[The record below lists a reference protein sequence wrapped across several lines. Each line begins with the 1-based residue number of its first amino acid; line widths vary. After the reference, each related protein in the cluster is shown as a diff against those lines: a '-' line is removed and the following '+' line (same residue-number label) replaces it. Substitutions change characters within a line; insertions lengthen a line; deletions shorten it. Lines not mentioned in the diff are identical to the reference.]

1 MATNIPKKELEK
13 VRKQLIQQIEQTFPA
28 DKKEFAK
35 SQVLS
40 MNDEQLIDF
49 LQKNRLLKV
58 PDQASIPQ
66 QTMQSRQCVFCS
78 IVRNEIDSYKIDENK
93 DNIAV
98 LEINPVSKG
107 HVLVIPKQH
116 IESSGKL
123 PQNSFSLAKKITK
136 KLKSKLKKPKPKEV
150 QINASNIFGHEVVNV
165 FPIYKDETLK
175 SQRYQENKKVLEKL
189 KKKLEK
195 KTTKKKKP
203 KKKKIQK
210 KPGNTKETI
219 RVPRR
224 IP

>member
-1 MATNIPKKELEK
+1 MIAKKELEQ
-13 VRKQLIQQIEQTFPA
+13 VRKQLLKQVDLTFPN

-35 SQVLS
+35 KQIIN
-40 MNDEQLIDF
+40 MNDSQLIDF

-58 PDQASIPQ
+58 PEQSSAPPEQQMQAK
-66 QTMQSRQCVFCS
+66 QCVFCS

-107 HVLVIPKQH
+107 HVLIIPKQH

-123 PQNSFSLAKKITK
+123 PQSTFSLAKKIAK
-136 KLKSKLKKPKPKEV
+136 KIKSKLKPKEV
-150 QINASNIFGHEVVNV
+150 QINASNLFGHEVVNV
-165 FPIYKDETLK
+165 FPIYNNESLK

-195 KTTKKKKP
+195 KATKKKP
-203 KKKKIQK
+203 KKIIKKTQK
-210 KPGNTKETI
+210 PEKTKGKI
-219 RVPRR
+219 R
-224 IP
+224 IPKRIP